1 MMCAFSSLRGV
12 KLGSSG
18 LCSLMYLGIGLLC
31 DQVDLLGCE
40 MFLFIEDWLLVGD
53 GCGSCGG
60 G

>member
-1 MMCAFSSLRGV
+1 
-12 KLGSSG
+12 
-18 LCSLMYLGIGLLC
+18 MYLGIGLLC
-31 DQVDLLGCE
+31 DQVVLLGCE